1 MPKLDENAAIELGA
15 DLLGET
21 IIFVVAATTITLEYI
36 RQSRNSARAAAAE
49 EERWKN
55 VESQI
60 DALIQVINKQNE
72 AIVIL
77 GNTLPS
83 KSREEKESKSILL
96 KAIEDAKSKMIPKPL
111 ESPES

>member
-1 MPKLDENAAIELGA
+1 M
-15 DLLGET
+15 
-21 IIFVVAATTITLEYI
+21 

-49 EERWKN
+49 EERWRH

-60 DALIQVINKQNE
+60 DNLIQAINKQNE

-83 KSREEKESKSILL
+83 KSKEEKESKSILL
-96 KAIEDAKSKMIPKPL
+96 KAVEDAKSKMIAKPL
-111 ESPES
+111 ASPES

>member
-1 MPKLDENAAIELGA
+1 M
-15 DLLGET
+15 GET

-49 EERWKN
+49 EERWRH

-60 DALIQVINKQNE
+60 ESLIQVVDKQRE

-77 GNTLPS
+77 GNTLPCRS
-83 KSREEKESKSILL
+83 KEEKESKSILF
-96 KAIEDAKSKMIPKPL
+96 KAVQDAKSKMTVTP
-111 ESPES
+111 SPGS

>member
-21 IIFVVAATTITLEYI
+21 IIFVVAATTITLEYM
-36 RQSRNSARAAAAE
+36 RQSRNAARAVAAE
-49 EERWKN
+49 EERWRH

-60 DALIQVINKQNE
+60 DHLIQVIQRQNE
-72 AIVIL
+72 AILVL

-83 KSREEKESKSILL
+83 KSKEEKESKNILIQ
-96 KAIEDAKSKMIPKPL
+96 AIEDAKSKMTAKPL
-111 ESPES
+111 ASSES